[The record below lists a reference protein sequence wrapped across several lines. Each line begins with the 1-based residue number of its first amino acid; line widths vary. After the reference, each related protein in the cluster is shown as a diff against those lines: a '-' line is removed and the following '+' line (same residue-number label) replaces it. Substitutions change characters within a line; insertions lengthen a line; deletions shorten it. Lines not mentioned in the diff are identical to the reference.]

1 MTELIGISTNVSFET
16 INYLYIL
23 DMKTIV
29 LATDFSASADNAM
42 LYAGRIANNIGASL
56 LLLHVYQV
64 PVGMNDMPLLVV
76 STEELKSNADAGLLK
91 SKELLLANFSSL
103 DVQMESRLGDVV
115 DELKDICKKINPLL
129 IVIGKHGASGVQQM
143 LFGSTSLSIIRNI
156 THPVIVV
163 PDRSRDFHME
173 NAALAIDSD
182 VENVC
187 VQKIKSLVKDLKIR
201 LHLVHVRPEKSAYL
215 QASNLVAEL
224 NSRCSNVYDHEFVHG
239 IESYIKENNID
250 LLIIMPH
257 KHNLVERLFVK
268 THTKELLRKISIPIM
283 CICENGQKHI

>member
-1 MTELIGISTNVSFET
+1 MRISTNVSFQT

-42 LYAGRIANNIGASL
+42 MYAGRLANNIGASL

-76 STEELKSNADAGLLK
+76 STDELKSNADAGLQK
-91 SKELLLANFSSL
+91 AKELLLATFSSV

-115 DELKDICKKINPLL
+115 DELKDICKKVNPLL
-129 IVIGKHGASGVQQM
+129 IVVGKHGASGVQQI

-156 THPVIVV
+156 NHPVIVV
-163 PDRSRDFHME
+163 PDRARDFQIQ
-173 NAALAIDSD
+173 NAALAIDAD
-182 VENVC
+182 VDNTF
-187 VQKIKSLVKDLKIR
+187 VQRIKSLVRDLKIH

-215 QASNLVAEL
+215 QPSNLVSEL

-239 IESYIKENNID
+239 IESYIKENKID
-250 LLIIMPH
+250 LLIILPH
-257 KHNLVERLFVK
+257 KHNIVERLFVK

-283 CICENGQKHI
+283 CIGENGHRHN